1 MICPLRHAG
10 PPERPSLD
18 GMLDTLTLRVA
29 FGLVAVCVLAL
40 FYGVTYRS
48 TRSAYSAWWC
58 LSLAAFVVSALL
70 FLFNDT
76 PAQVAANPAGNTIAV
91 LGAGCVWAG
100 ARSLRERP
108 VAKWELA
115 VVPVV
120 VLLASLLDDPRSDVW
135 SGGAV
140 YLVAMGVVVG
150 RSAGELVLLLRE
162 APDRDRRAQFRFAV
176 RAMAIASGGIAAFY
190 LARAVAFVVV
200 GPTHP
205 VFEAVFGGQV
215 TTLLTM
221 LLLVVVT
228 FSMSALSHEQQ
239 TTELRRQATRDGL
252 TGLLNRVEF
261 LRAAQRAIDAG
272 PVRAETAIVVADL
285 DGFKGINDGFGHAA
299 GDRALTAFADA
310 CRAVVGLRGIVARL
324 GGDEFVLLTD
334 GTPAEDV
341 AAAIALRYRGEG
353 GPMPTVSFGIAA
365 ALPGD
370 DVAPV
375 LARADQALYEAKAA
389 GRARAVRY
397 TDRPP
402 FLVDGRRRTA

>member
-1 MICPLRHAG
+1 
-10 PPERPSLD
+10 
-18 GMLDTLTLRVA
+18 MLDTLTLRVA

-48 TRSAYSAWWC
+48 TRSAYSGWWC
-58 LSLAAFVVSALL
+58 ASLACFVVSASL
-70 FLFNDT
+70 FLFNGT
-76 PAQVAANPAGNTIAV
+76 PVQVVANPMGNTIAV

-100 ARSLRERP
+100 ARSLREQS
-108 VAKWELA
+108 VARWELA
-115 VVPVV
+115 VVPTV
-120 VLLASLLDDPRSDVW
+120 VLTASLLDDPRSDIW
-135 SGGAV
+135 SGGMV
-140 YLVAMGVVVG
+140 YLLAMGALIG
-150 RSAGELVLLLRE
+150 RSAVELLLLLRQ
-162 APDRDRRAQFRFAV
+162 AAGRDRRAQFRFAV
-176 RAMAIASGGIAAFY
+176 RAMGIASGGIAVFY

-205 VFEAVFGGQV
+205 VFAIVFGGQV

-261 LRAAQRAIDAG
+261 LRAAQRAIDDG
-272 PVRAETAIVVADL
+272 PMRETAIMVADL

-310 CRAVVGLRGIVARL
+310 CLAVVGIRGIVARL
-324 GGDEFVLLTD
+324 GGDEFVLLTS
-334 GTPAEDV
+334 GAPAEDV
-341 AAAIALRYRGEG
+341 AAAIARSYRGED
-353 GPMPTVSFGIAA
+353 GPMPSVSFGIAA
-365 ALPGD
+365 VLPGD
-370 DVAPV
+370 EVGPL

-389 GRARAVRY
+389 GRSRAVRY
-397 TDRPP
+397 TDEPP
-402 FLVDGRRRTA
+402 FVVDGRRSA

>member
-1 MICPLRHAG
+1 
-10 PPERPSLD
+10 
-18 GMLDTLTLRVA
+18 MLDTLTLRVA
-29 FGLVAVCVLAL
+29 FGLVAACVLVL

-48 TRSAYSAWWC
+48 TRSAYSGWWC
-58 LSLAAFVVSALL
+58 ASLGCFIVSASL

-76 PAQVAANPAGNTIAV
+76 PLQVVANPMGNTIAV

-100 ARSLRERP
+100 ARSLRERA
-108 VAKWELA
+108 VARWEMA
-115 VVPVV
+115 VVPAV
-120 VLLASLLDDPRSDVW
+120 VLAASLLDDPRNDIW
-135 SGGAV
+135 SGGTV
-140 YLVAMGVVVG
+140 YLLAMGLLVG
-150 RSAGELVLLLRE
+150 RSAVELLLLLRQ
-162 APDRDRRAQFRFAV
+162 AADRDRRAQFRFAV
-176 RAMAIASGGIAAFY
+176 RAMAIASGVIAVFY
-190 LARAVAFVVV
+190 LARAAAFLAV
-200 GPTHP
+200 GPAHP
-205 VFEAVFGGQV
+205 VFEIVFGGQA

-261 LRAAQRAIDAG
+261 LRAAQRAIDDG
-272 PVRAETAIVVADL
+272 PVRETAVLVADL

-299 GDRALTAFADA
+299 GDRALTSFADA

-324 GGDEFVLLTD
+324 GGDEFVLLTN

-341 AAAIALRYRGEG
+341 AAAIARCYRGED

-365 ALPGD
+365 VLPGD
-370 DVAPV
+370 EIGPV

-402 FLVDGRRRTA
+402 FLVDRRRSA